1 MALVS
6 VATARSY
13 SGAHASDDTLLTIL
27 RDGVVAWLER
37 WIPGHLG
44 TSATLTEILD
54 GPQPLPTGLT
64 GEYSREAEREA
75 RRIQL
80 AEEIDLDDLEA
91 IEFRD
96 SLDLD
101 WYDHDEDDPS
111 DFTDFELDGLYL
123 IRRTWPWPVG
133 DRLIRV
139 QYTHGFAEDAGPADV
154 RLVALESIRALWR
167 TRASQGLRAAA
178 IGPMS
183 VSFESIVRA
192 GVSPAMLNGIRRSQ
206 Y

>member
-13 SGAHASDDTLLTIL
+13 AGAAASDDALLTVV
-27 RDGVVAWLER
+27 RDAVVAWLER

-44 TSATLTEILD
+44 TSKTLTEILD
-54 GPQPLPTGLT
+54 GPQPIPTGLT

-75 RRIQL
+75 HRIQL
-80 AEEIDLDDLEA
+80 AEEIATGDLVA

-96 SLDLD
+96 SIDLD
-101 WYDHDEDDPS
+101 WYDHDEDSPS
-111 DFTDFELDGLYL
+111 DFTDFEAEGFYL
-123 IRRTWPWPVG
+123 IRRTYPWPAG

-139 QYTHGFAEDAGPADV
+139 QYAHGFAEDAGPADV
-154 RLVALESIRALWR
+154 RLVALETIRALWR
-167 TRASQGLRAAA
+167 TRSSQGLRGAS

-192 GVSPAMLNGIRRSQ
+192 GVSPAMLNSIRRSQ